1 MLLAGVIVIV
11 IIIVGSFLLKP
22 LLSKFGQAKGY
33 AVAQEQIRGE
43 MIGRLQSIASQVGGT
58 IVDGPALQTAQGR
71 VTLVASAAPKSLAID
86 VAKFTAPLGVKAQ
99 LTLIPVED
107 AAKALVTKHLHS
119 VTPDD
124 ATVAAQYRLLAPDDA
139 FRRK

>member
-33 AVAQEQIRGE
+33 DVAQEQIRGE
-43 MIGRLQSIASQVGGT
+43 MIGRLQSIAS
-58 IVDGPALQTAQGR
+58 
-71 VTLVASAAPKSLAID
+71 
-86 VAKFTAPLGVKAQ
+86 PLGVKAQ

-124 ATVAAQYRLLAPDDA
+124 ATVAAQYRLLASDDA
-139 FRRK
+139 FGRKGAAPPLIERMKELGKAGQGRSRL